1 MPFVPTANTVKACL
15 RYNQNGQNTCNVFHF
30 DIGHEPT
37 EGDLRDVAD
46 MISTWWQGF
55 LRSYIHPG
63 TTLYAVE
70 VWDVSAENQE
80 GIVSTTG
87 LPVSGTG
94 TGNALPNNA
103 TLCVKCATGYTG
115 RTRRGR
121 KYIAG
126 LQHEQLNADRQT
138 INGTIRANL
147 EDAFRELITSA
158 ATAGFTW
165 VINSIM
171 EDGVYR
177 LAGLNTP
184 VTDISVNE
192 TLDSQRRRLPERGQ

>member
-1 MPFVPTANTVKACL
+1 MAFVPTPNTVKACL
-15 RYNQNGQNTCNVFHF
+15 RYIQNGQNTCNVFHF

-46 MISTWWQGF
+46 MVSTWWQGL
-55 LRSYIHPG
+55 LRPLIHPG
-63 TTLYAVE
+63 TSLVAVE

-87 LPVSGTG
+87 LPVAGAG

-103 TLCVKCATGYTG
+103 TVCVKCATGFTG

-121 KYIAG
+121 KYVAG
-126 LQHEQLNADRQT
+126 LQHEQLNSDRQT
-138 INGTIRANL
+138 LQSTVWAAI
-147 EDAFRELITSA
+147 EDAFRELITDA

-165 VINSIM
+165 VINSII
-171 EDGVYR
+171 EDGVPR

-184 VTDISVNE
+184 VTDISVNRV
-192 TLDSQRRRLPERGQ
+192 LDSQRRRLPERGI